1 MQALVLALAC
11 YCIHVHSSSL
21 LQTVPT
27 LLLQRRLLIGS
38 GALGVAAVTA
48 YSDDL
53 TDLQFDAATAAG
65 HLLKLLD
72 AENAHAFGI
81 WAARHGLVP
90 RERRPDPPCLRTAVW
105 GRTFRNPIGESLLFF
120 KIFETKR
127 DTAA

>member
-1 MQALVLALAC
+1 M
-11 YCIHVHSSSL
+11 
-21 LQTVPT
+21 
-27 LLLQRRLLIGS
+27 
-38 GALGVAAVTA
+38 AAVTA

-72 AENAHAFGI
+72 AENAHAFGV

-105 GRTFRNPIGESLLFF
+105 GRTFRNPIGKPLPFLVTS
-120 KIFETKR
+120 KR
-127 DTAA
+127 VRKQSQYADSSVIMQITTCSPAHVP

>member
-1 MQALVLALAC
+1 MQAAELALAC
-11 YCIHVHSSSL
+11 CCIHVHSSSL
-21 LQTVPT
+21 LKAVPS
-27 LLLQRRLLIGS
+27 LPLQRRLLIGS

-105 GRTFRNPIGESLLFF
+105 GRTFRNPIGEPRSSSQLPTL
-120 KIFETKR
+120 TT